1 MGLINR
7 GERSKKYNQQRV
19 LQLRNL
25 SNQYN
30 FTHDKFYK
38 TVFFNYI
45 SSHQGLFGSW
55 SVI

>member
-30 FTHDKFYK
+30 FTHDRFYK

-45 SSHQGLFGSW
+45 LSHQGLFESW